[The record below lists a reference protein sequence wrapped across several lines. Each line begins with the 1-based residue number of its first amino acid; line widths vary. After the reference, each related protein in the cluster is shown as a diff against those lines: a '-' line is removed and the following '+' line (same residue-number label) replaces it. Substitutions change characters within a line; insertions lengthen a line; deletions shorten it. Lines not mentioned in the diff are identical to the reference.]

1 MNKGIA
7 IVRSQQGAGGG
18 LFRAVLLALSAL
30 FPGVGAAPP
39 EIIRVHIPDA
49 QAAGW
54 FPAGTPL
61 RIMAPERFESL
72 LDSAIRGT
80 SPTRMASPPRLI
92 RARHHA
98 RWNAGV
104 LTGESRLAAVNP
116 DSGPTALVLDPWT
129 PMILARPGN
138 LQSVGA
144 LESGKTVLL
153 IEPSASAGASPAVT
167 LDWELRARPD
177 SEGRSFA
184 LGLPGDETTELTLE
198 LPAGWLP
205 LGPEGLREGPLPSSQ
220 TGFQAWRF
228 HGRPELTNLRLLDG
242 RRPLPPGAEAL
253 IWVSGP
259 TRITLG
265 STESRDAR
273 SANWKTDWTVQPD
286 RRGLMR
292 FTVELGP
299 GLEFIAV
306 SGPEVKEYQADHAGE
321 VTRVRI
327 TLAGISRLPTPLH
340 FEAHARVP
348 LEGRWTVPAM
358 RPLDAIWT
366 GGSTTVLVDP
376 LRVIQDCQE
385 RAGRR
390 VPAQGDEPANANV
403 LVFEALS
410 ADPVADLV
418 FRQTQAQQACR
429 VRGRLLVGQ
438 AAPELDCQLFGV
450 GGRGPASELSVEL
463 PPTWVPDRVRWSGA
477 DESIA
482 WHPTIQADGSTRLH
496 VLLPGGEGA
505 PEGRALEIAATSTAA
520 GGRGP
525 LVLPRVRPSGLA
537 IVDETWVAIVD
548 RTMILTPIAA
558 QGLVWID
565 PARVES
571 AIGSTSA
578 LSPDMHAALAWR
590 WNGDNATARVDRER
604 AEQKPRAEIQYRA
617 RIERDGK
624 HLAVEGQI
632 LIKPGSHPLNVLPI
646 WISQPAGGL
655 QDWSFRAGPEKK
667 ELGKRPLD
675 DAARSSHKF
684 PATGLAWNLALSS
697 PDLGENRIDFKAR
710 LPWNQ
715 RGSIPL
721 ISPPRQFFPR
731 STILLEVPSR
741 MRSDVQTVGLRRLET
756 TLAERLAASWQ
767 PEPRPEAAGQ
777 GTPERAYLIA
787 HAFTYSE
794 PGGKLE
800 LSTEELLPSPEV
812 GIIRDV
818 CLTTILHPSGPWLN
832 RLRLLLHAEQL
843 ADLEFTMPADS
854 KLVRV
859 QLDGADVVPT
869 LDHGRMVV
877 SLQRNSPGLRYKT
890 VDLDYET
897 SGRTVKPDAELR
909 PVLPRI
915 GMPCLSFCWEL
926 VTPPCWQARSYGPG
940 LLPGDPGTA
949 PTWPFGALGVPELR
963 WPGREP
969 GTRTVSDETLHR
981 LDETLASTSSEELT
995 FAEWF
1000 TRWDSGTTPLII
1012 DRLALGAAG
1021 HWPRSRCI
1029 PIRVDPRGRP
1039 LSLKT
1044 LQQYGLT
1051 LLRLDPGLVIT
1062 SQGEAARS
1070 DQADNWLKA
1079 IGEAIL
1085 WGSDRSDR
1093 FQSAARWRGEVT
1105 PRDAPLGGSAEPL
1118 RPLPGW
1124 STWRFTGA
1132 SWPGQ
1137 ASRVELR
1144 DERSGLVAG
1153 WAVALLVV
1161 LGLSWLRIPSPRW
1174 AILLPIAIVLLAVL
1188 VHLWQGDDRAS
1199 FSAGLFVGAMASLLY
1214 RLGSQVIAQRSGERS
1229 VSVRSGM
1236 TGAAPLRLPL
1246 RAAPL
1251 LLAVSLIPQ
1260 DRAEAR
1266 RDGEQPIPVLIPYE
1280 GTFQPEKA
1288 PERVILRESDYQRL
1302 LALALPRPPADKG
1315 PLLLTGAVHHV
1326 ARSGDQEVSLVSDLE
1341 IRSTTGAAATW
1352 KVPIAGAHDISAA
1365 LDGREVPVF
1374 IEAGGQQATVTIP
1387 GAGRFKLQV
1396 RRAATVAKE
1405 ILAESLGFPV
1415 NPTPSARLILDQPPR
1430 PRPLRL
1436 LNARGK
1442 LTAADQSL
1450 EAELGPVDHVAIRW
1464 GDADAAGSPVAGSI
1478 IESMLLWD
1486 IEPAGDRLRGRFTY
1500 RGPRRLSTLSF
1511 QMDPELMTRSV
1522 EIPGLIDS
1530 SWGGTAER
1538 PIWTARMDPPL
1549 QEGAVLLLDLWRPA
1563 QPLKAGRPS
1572 GSSDDRTAGES
1583 TRRFP
1588 RLEPLGVE
1596 RYSGLLGLRRPGH
1609 WTGRLEPLAGTDPLS
1624 DESFVKSWGPLPDDR
1639 LTLAGTTRL
1648 LRDGSPSLQT
1658 GPAVTRIKV
1667 KPVLQIG
1674 IDVGRID
1681 VQLDADLDDVAGS
1694 LNHLEVA
1701 LPHDL
1706 VVVSVESDALTDWSR
1721 PVPRQ
1726 LLLRYDRAFP
1736 RSRRRLRISGW
1747 IPVLEDPLKIGT
1759 QQLQVPT
1766 PWLEVTGMETAS
1778 ASLIISS
1785 LSRLQA
1791 ISAPGLTLPPTEL
1804 TLLPAGPAPAAG
1816 VSDPRTR
1823 QIFRVENPA
1832 KLGFLQW
1839 SSAPSRVNVLI
1850 ESQITI
1856 HPDSAEW
1863 VAVLRYD
1870 VGGGALDS
1878 IHLKLPTT
1886 WAARA
1891 QVDVAGGVYSQKSE
1905 PLGPFMFWT
1914 ISPERAVWGSQRV
1927 VLRSA
1932 LPLLPTQELRL
1943 PEIAP
1948 LGRGVADTYL
1958 GLVYATGSTL
1968 TIAGSSGLHEIRHA
1982 NRFKDE
1988 EFGDVPGTNSRAF
2001 HVERDNWS
2009 LKVQIPAAMD
2019 DTGGN
2024 AQESARVV
2032 SADVN
2037 VTMLP
2042 DGSLQGRAV
2051 YETQAHTGRFLVAE
2065 LPPGSTLLWTALD
2078 QGPTAPLR
2086 SREGRF
2092 LIPLGDQG
2100 PCRVSLFWSATDP
2113 VAGSAGS
2120 GWSLVLPS
2128 AGVGRVSTLV
2138 TLHLPDRLLIK
2149 PSLAGLELTV
2159 PDRMELERADRIV
2172 RQINEFIAQI
2182 DRSSGRDR
2190 ERATSLLI
2198 AHEMSLRSAER
2209 SLRWSARVG
2218 DRARKERAE
2227 RDLEVIR
2234 SSRKALLEVLRAAAM
2249 DDEIDA
2255 AQNYF
2260 GLAGGSSPG
2269 TLVAVPEPAG
2279 PDRLRNLG
2287 RPSFLIGLSS
2297 GLNEQPT
2304 RINGSFE
2311 NASSTENE
2319 TPDRARSTLMLG
2331 LLTAL
2336 GLTALARGRPA
2347 TSSFLI
2353 LIGFLGMLGFVGG
2366 PAAAAAGLVLA
2377 AGGWAYRPRH
2387 QLPRPIPSPPARQQ
2401 SQG

>member
-1 MNKGIA
+1 M
-7 IVRSQQGAGGG
+7 
-18 LFRAVLLALSAL
+18 
-30 FPGVGAAPP
+30 
-39 EIIRVHIPDA
+39 
-49 QAAGW
+49 
-54 FPAGTPL
+54 
-61 RIMAPERFESL
+61 RIMAPDRFESL

-80 SPTRMASPPRLI
+80 SPAKNTIPPRLI

-104 LTGESRLAAVNP
+104 LSGESRLAAVIPN
-116 DSGPTALVLDPWT
+116 SGPAALVLDPWT
-129 PMILARPGN
+129 PMILAPPRN

-153 IEPSASAGASPAVT
+153 IEPSASAGGNPAVT

-177 SEGRSFA
+177 SGGRSFA

-205 LGPEGLREGPLPSSQ
+205 LGPEGFREGPLPSSQ
-220 TGFQAWRF
+220 TGFQSWRF
-228 HGRPELTNLRLLDG
+228 HGRPELINLRLLDG
-242 RRPLPPGAEAL
+242 RKPLPPGEESL

-259 TRITLG
+259 TRIMLG
-265 STESRDAR
+265 STESRDAQ
-273 SANWKTDWTVQPD
+273 SANWKTDWTVQHD

-306 SGPEVKEYQADHAGE
+306 SGPEVKEYQAEHEGE
-321 VTRVRI
+321 VTRVRV

-348 LEGRWTVPAM
+348 LEGLWSVPAM

-366 GGSTTVLVDP
+366 GGTTTVVVDP
-376 LRVIQDCQE
+376 LRVIQDCRE

-390 VPAQGDEPANANV
+390 VPAQGGEPEAANV
-403 LVFEALS
+403 LVFEARS

-418 FRQTQAQQACR
+418 FHQTQAQPACQ
-429 VRGRLLVGQ
+429 VRGRLLVGL
-438 AAPELDCQLFGV
+438 AAPELECQLIGV
-450 GGRGPASELSVEL
+450 GGRGPTRELSIEL

-477 DESIA
+477 DGSLA

-505 PEGRALEIAATSTAA
+505 PESRALEIAASSTAA

-537 IVDETWVAIVD
+537 ILDETWVAMVD
-548 RTMILTPIAA
+548 RTMILTPISAH
-558 QGLVWID
+558 GLVWID
-565 PARVES
+565 PSRVEG
-571 AIGSTSA
+571 AIGSKSA
-578 LSPDMHAALAWR
+578 VSPDVHAALAWR
-590 WNGDNATARVDRER
+590 WNGENAAARVDREQ
-604 AEQKPRAEIQYRA
+604 AEQVPRAEIQYRA
-617 RIERDGK
+617 KVEQDGK

-632 LIKPGSHPLNVLPI
+632 LIKPGSSPLNVLPV
-646 WISQPAGGL
+646 WVSQPAGGP
-655 QDWSFRAGPEKK
+655 QDWSFRAGPEQK
-667 ELGKRPLD
+667 ELIRHPLD
-675 DAARSSHKF
+675 DPSRSRLEF
-684 PATGLAWNLALSS
+684 PASGLAWNLSLSS
-697 PDLGENRIDFKAR
+697 PELGESRVHFKAR

-721 ISPPRQFFPR
+721 ISLPRRFLPR
-731 STILLEVPSR
+731 STVLLEVPSR
-741 MRSDVQTVGLRRLET
+741 MRTDVQTAGLRGLEIT
-756 TLAERLAASWQ
+756 MAERLAASWQ
-767 PEPRPEAAGQ
+767 PEPRPDPAGQ
-777 GTPERAYLIA
+777 GASDRACLVA
-787 HAFTYSE
+787 HAFTYTE

-800 LSTEELLPSPEV
+800 LSTEELLQSLEV
-812 GIIRDV
+812 VIIRDV

-832 RLRLLLHAEQL
+832 RLRLLLHAEQP
-843 ADLEFTMPADS
+843 ADLEFTMPTDS
-854 KLVRV
+854 RLVRV
-859 QLDGADVVPT
+859 RLDGADVVPT
-869 LDHGRMVV
+869 LEDGRMVV
-877 SLQRNSPGLRYKT
+877 SLQRGSPALRYKT

-897 SGRTVKPDAELR
+897 SGRTVKPGAELR

-940 LLPGDPGTA
+940 LLPSDPGAA
-949 PTWPFGALGVPELR
+949 PIWPFGSLGVPELR

-969 GTRTVSDETLHR
+969 GTRTDSDEILRR
-981 LDETLASTSSEELT
+981 LDETLAGTPSEELT

-1012 DRLALGAAG
+1012 DRLALSAAG
-1021 HWPRSRCI
+1021 HGPRSRCT
-1029 PIRVDPRGRP
+1029 PNRVGPRGQP
-1039 LSLKT
+1039 LSMRT

-1051 LLRLDPGLVIT
+1051 LLRLDSGLVIT

-1070 DQADNWLKA
+1070 DQADNWLRA
-1079 IGEAIL
+1079 IGEAL
-1085 WGSDRSDR
+1085 FWGSDRSDR
-1093 FQSAARWRGEVT
+1093 FQTVARWRGEIT
-1105 PRDAPLGGSAEPL
+1105 PRDAPVGGSAEPL
-1118 RPLPGW
+1118 RALPGW

-1132 SWPGQ
+1132 SWPGE

-1144 DERSGLVAG
+1144 DEHSGLVAG
-1153 WAVALLVV
+1153 WTVALLVV
-1161 LGLSWLRIPSPRW
+1161 LGLSWLRSPSPHW
-1174 AILLPIAIVLLAVL
+1174 AILLPITIVFLAVL
-1188 VHLWQGDDRAS
+1188 FHLWQADDRGS
-1199 FSAGLFVGAMASLLY
+1199 FSAGVFVGAMASLLY
-1214 RLGSQVIAQRSGERS
+1214 RLGSQLTAQRPRERS
-1229 VSVRSGM
+1229 VPIQSG
-1236 TGAAPLRLPL
+1236 TTSTAAFRVPL

-1251 LLAVSLIPQ
+1251 LLAVFLIPQ

-1266 RDGEQPIPVLIPYE
+1266 RDEEQPIPVLMPYE
-1280 GTFQPEKA
+1280 GTFQPGQA
-1288 PERVILRESDYQRL
+1288 PEHVILRETDHQRL
-1302 LALALPRPPADKG
+1302 QELAQPRPPVEKES
-1315 PLLLTGAVHHV
+1315 LILTGAVHHV
-1326 ARSGDQEVSLVSDLE
+1326 AWSGDQEVSLVSDLE
-1341 IRSTTGAAATW
+1341 LRSTAGAASTW
-1352 KVPIAGAHDISAA
+1352 KVPIARAHDITAA

-1374 IEAGGQQATVTIP
+1374 IEAGGQQAAITIP
-1387 GAGRFKLQV
+1387 GAGSFKLQV
-1396 RRAATVAKE
+1396 RRTATVAGDR
-1405 ILAESLGFPV
+1405 LAESLDFPV
-1415 NPTPSARLILDQPPR
+1415 NPMPSARLILDRPSR

-1442 LTAADQSL
+1442 LTAAGDQSL
-1450 EAELGPVDHVAIRW
+1450 AAELGPVDHVEIRW
-1464 GDADAAGSPVAGSI
+1464 GDADAAGSQVAGTI
-1478 IESMLLWD
+1478 IEGMVLWD

-1500 RGPRRLSTLSF
+1500 RGTQRLSTLSF
-1511 QMDPELMTRSV
+1511 QMDPGLMTRSV

-1549 QEGAVLLLDLWRPA
+1549 QEGAVLLLDLWRPV
-1563 QPLKAGRPS
+1563 QPSKGGKTS
-1572 GSSDDRTAGES
+1572 SSSDDRPAGES

-1596 RYSGLLGLRRPGH
+1596 RYLGVLGLRRPGH
-1609 WTGRLEPLAGTDPLS
+1609 WTGRLEPLPGTDPLS
-1624 DESFVKSWGPLPDDR
+1624 DESFVKSWGPLPADR

-1648 LRDGSPSLQT
+1648 IRDGSPSLQT
-1658 GPAVTRIKV
+1658 GPAVARIKV
-1667 KPVLQIG
+1667 KPALQLG
-1674 IDVGRID
+1674 IDAGRID
-1681 VQLDADLDDVAGS
+1681 VQLDADLDDVGGS
-1694 LNHLEVA
+1694 LNHLELA

-1706 VVVSVESDALTDWSR
+1706 VVLSVESDALTDWSR
-1721 PVPRQ
+1721 PDPRQ

-1736 RSRRRLRISGW
+1736 RSRRRLRITGW
-1747 IPVLEDPLKIGT
+1747 IPVLEDPLKLGS

-1766 PWLEVTGMETAS
+1766 PWLEVSGMETVS
-1778 ASLIISS
+1778 ATLIISS
-1785 LSRLQA
+1785 ASRLQA
-1791 ISAPGLTLPPTEL
+1791 ISAPGLTL
-1804 TLLPAGPAPAAG
+1804 LPAGPALAAG
-1816 VSDPRTR
+1816 GTDARAR
-1823 QIFRVENPA
+1823 QIYRVEDPA
-1832 KLGFLQW
+1832 KLGSLQW
-1839 SSAPSRVNVLI
+1839 SSAPPRVNVLI

-1870 VGGGALDS
+1870 VAGGALDS

-1886 WAARA
+1886 WAMRA
-1891 QVDVAGGVYSQKSE
+1891 QVDLAGGKFRHRFD
-1905 PLGPFMFWT
+1905 PLGPFMFWKL
-1914 ISPERAVWGSQRV
+1914 SPERAVWGSQRV

-1932 LPLLPTQELRL
+1932 LPLLPGQELQL

-1958 GLVYATGSTL
+1958 GLVNATGSTL
-1968 TIAGSSGLHEIRHA
+1968 TTAGSSGLHEIRHA
-1982 NRFKDE
+1982 SRFKDE

-2001 HVERDNWS
+2001 HVQRDNWS
-2009 LKVQIPAAMD
+2009 LKVQIPPATD
-2019 DTGGN
+2019 DAGGT
-2024 AQESARVV
+2024 AKESARVV

-2042 DGSLQGRAV
+2042 DRSLQGRAV
-2051 YETQAHTGRFLVAE
+2051 YETQAHTGRFLLAE
-2065 LPPGSTLLWTALD
+2065 LPPDSTLLWITVD
-2078 QGPTAPLR
+2078 QSPIAPLR
-2086 SREGRF
+2086 SSEGRW
-2092 LIPLGDQG
+2092 LIPLGEQG
-2100 PCRVSLFWSATDP
+2100 PCRVCLFWSATDP
-2113 VAGSAGS
+2113 VVGSTGS
-2120 GWSLVLPS
+2120 GWSLILPS

-2138 TLHLPDRLLIK
+2138 TLHLPDHLTIK

-2159 PDRMELERADRIV
+2159 PDRMELERADRIA
-2172 RQINEFIAQI
+2172 RQITEFIAQI

-2218 DRARKERAE
+2218 DRTRKERAE
-2227 RDLEVIR
+2227 RDLEVIQ
-2234 SSRKALLEVLRAAAM
+2234 STRKALLETLRAAAM

-2260 GLAGGSSPG
+2260 GLATKSSAG

-2304 RINGSFE
+2304 KINGSFE

-2331 LLTAL
+2331 LLIAL
-2336 GLTALARGRPA
+2336 GLTAVARRRPA
-2347 TSSFLI
+2347 ASSFLI

-2366 PAAAAAGLVLA
+2366 PAATAAGLALA
-2377 AGGWAYRPRH
+2377 AGGWASRPRH
-2387 QLPRPIPSPPARQQ
+2387 
-2401 SQG
+2401 